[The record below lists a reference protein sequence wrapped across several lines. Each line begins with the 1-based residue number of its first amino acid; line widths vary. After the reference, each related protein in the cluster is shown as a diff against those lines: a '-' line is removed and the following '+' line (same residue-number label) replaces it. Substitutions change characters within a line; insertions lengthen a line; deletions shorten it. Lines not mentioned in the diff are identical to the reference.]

1 MTFSVLAKAEAA
13 FGCKVRQVYGTA
25 EGLNTITDA
34 DMSSEQTAGCQGK
47 KISQAD
53 EMLIELEDGTSAS
66 AGAEGELLLRGP
78 YTIRNYYCNPEA
90 DAEAFRDDGFY
101 RTGDRA
107 FLDNDG
113 NLHITGRVRE
123 QINRAGE
130 KIMPSELERLLDE
143 NENIH
148 MAAIV
153 GIPDEMLIHKIC
165 AAIVTEDHTITL
177 QSLRSELAEKGVAA
191 YKLPDLAVKLDSL
204 PLTSVGK
211 PDKKAIVQMVT
222 DNLVERI

>member
-1 MTFSVLAKAEAA
+1 M
-13 FGCKVRQVYGTA
+13 
-25 EGLNTITDA
+25 
-34 DMSSEQTAGCQGK
+34 
-47 KISQAD
+47 
-53 EMLIELEDGTSAS
+53 
-66 AGAEGELLLRGP
+66 
-78 YTIRNYYCNPEA
+78 
-90 DAEAFRDDGFY
+90 
-101 RTGDRA
+101 
-107 FLDNDG
+107 
-113 NLHITGRVRE
+113 TGRVRE